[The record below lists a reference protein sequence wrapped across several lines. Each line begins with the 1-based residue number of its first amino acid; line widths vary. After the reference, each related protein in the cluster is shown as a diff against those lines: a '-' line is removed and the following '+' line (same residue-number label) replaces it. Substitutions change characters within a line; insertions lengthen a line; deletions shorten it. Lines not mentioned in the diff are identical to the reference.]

1 MGNSQSHGRQI
12 QHTLTATKFPLA
24 VFRWE
29 LSSGSFLGSKKFYS
43 HEIQASS
50 PCSRNVLQGT
60 KSSSSTLACQKIFQ
74 GFSWSELHFRALH
87 SLITGGDLQSPLNSA
102 AWQPVSWTMASAAL
116 FRVLQTSAK
125 PITSCS
131 LHCTAPEC
139 LFQPSPWETA
149 RMVCLFSRL
158 HLLLIHF
165 LISTSCFC

>member
-1 MGNSQSHGRQI
+1 MGNSRSHGRQI

-60 KSSSSTLACQKIFQ
+60 RSSSSTLACQKIFQ

-116 FRVLQTSAK
+116 SVPCAPDQRQTHHILQPT
-125 PITSCS
+125 
-131 LHCTAPEC
+131 LHC
-139 LFQPSPWETA
+139 
-149 RMVCLFSRL
+149 SRVP
-158 HLLLIHF
+158 F
-165 LISTSCFC
+165 PAFPMRNSSYGVPFF